1 MILFLTN
8 NKITKPLFDW
18 LREKEE
24 SVVMIDYKITIDFL
38 NKIKPELIISY
49 NYKYI
54 ISKDIVQ
61 KYKIINL
68 HISYLPFNKGAYP
81 NIFSHISNTPSGVT
95 IHYIDEGIDS
105 GDIIIQ
111 KKVEIGENET
121 LNSSYTK
128 LHYEIKRLF
137 IENYPRLLDIKP
149 KPQEGAGSI
158 NYIKDFEKIRQFLP
172 KGYETTIKT
181 FKELY
186 ENSKL

>member
-8 NKITKPLFDW
+8 NQITKPLYAW
-18 LREKEE
+18 LKKQDK
-24 SVVMIDYKITIDFL
+24 VVIFSDKISLDFL
-38 NKIKPELIISY
+38 SKINPNLIISY

-81 NIFSHISNTPSGVT
+81 NIFSHITNTPSGVT

-111 KKVEIGENET
+111 KKVEIDENET
-121 LNSSYTK
+121 LNSSYIK
-128 LHYEIKRLF
+128 LHQEIQKLF
-137 IENYPRLLDIKP
+137 IENYPKLLYIPP
-149 KPQEGAGSI
+149 KPQTKEGNI
-158 NYIKDFEKIRQFLP
+158 NYIKDFEKIKKFLP
-172 KGYETTIKT
+172 LGFETTIKT

-186 ENSKL
+186 ENRQL

>member
-8 NKITKPLFDW
+8 NQITKPLFDW

-24 SVVMIDYKITIDFL
+24 NVIMIDYKITMDFL
-38 NKIKPELIISY
+38 NKIKPKLIISY
-49 NYKYI
+49 NYKFI
-54 ISKDIVQ
+54 IPKDIVSN
-61 KYKIINL
+61 YKIINL

-105 GDIIIQ
+105 GDIILQ
-111 KKVEIGENET
+111 KKIKINQTET
-121 LNSSYTK
+121 LSSSYIK
-128 LHYEIKRLF
+128 LHHEIQRLF

-149 KPQEGAGSI
+149 KPQEGEGSI
-158 NYIKDFEKIRQFLP
+158 NYMKDFEKIKQFLP